1 MLSTQLLPMTHSHCF
16 LTCTGVA
23 SMKSNS
29 HLMGRDE
36 NEEIR
41 GKVDGNK
48 ESIGLLEEL

>member
-1 MLSTQLLPMTHSHCF
+1 MTNEKIITSIRQKK
-16 LTCTGVA
+16 LQ
-23 SMKSNS
+23 NE
-29 HLMGRDE
+29 DE